1 MNMKDIEVSSWVY
14 DIRDAGVL
22 GRVIRKGKN
31 DVKVEFI
38 NKHPIAFKVYKKNE
52 LKFLALD

>member
-1 MNMKDIEVSSWVY
+1 MKDIEMSSWVY
-14 DIRDAGVL
+14 DIRNAGVL

-38 NKHPIAFKVYKKNE
+38 NKHPITFKVYKKNE